1 MKNNE
6 DEFAK
11 ILKNEDEILTSL
23 LEKQNIVKKSV
34 IERNWENL
42 VVYIKDVNELSQ
54 KFEEIDIKRDEIQ
67 KNLTKEELKKY
78 FEQLGKLRTKLLK
91 CKVENR
97 VLSDYVNI
105 AKDFI
110 QEVIEKALPQTRN
123 KNYSRTG
130 KIIQPQP
137 QSVVVNQLF

>member
-105 AKDFI
+105 AKNFI

>member
-78 FEQLGKLRTKLLK
+78 FEQLGKLRAKLLK

-97 VLSDYVNI
+97 ALSDYVNI

>member
-1 MKNNE
+1 MEKQN

-23 LEKQNIVKKSV
+23 LEKQKNVKKSV
-34 IERNWENL
+34 INRDWENL
-42 VVYIKDVNELSQ
+42 TVYIKEVNELFQS
-54 KFEEIDIKRDEIQ
+54 FEQIDIKREESQ
-67 KNLTKEELKKY
+67 KNLSKEELKKY
-78 FEQLGKLRTKLLK
+78 FEQLGNLRSKLLK
-91 CKVENR
+91 SKVENR
-97 VLSDYVNI
+97 VLNDYVNI

>member
-6 DEFAK
+6 EEFVK

-42 VVYIKDVNELSQ
+42 IVYIKEVNELSAN
-54 KFEEIDIKRDEIQ
+54 FEKIDLKRDEIQ

-78 FEQLGKLRTKLLK
+78 FEQLGKLRAKLLK
-91 CKVENR
+91 CKIENR
-97 VLSDYVNI
+97 ALSDYVNI

-110 QEVIEKALPQTRN
+110 QEVIEKALPLTRN